1 MNDDL
6 AWQERIRELYT
17 NIEELYSHI
26 DVSVIIFDRDLA
38 PASATTDAAN
48 TFGSALTTI
57 ARRTLE
63 TGQAQRDVALDQ
75 TGRLRAHALP
85 LRDDAAVLGV
95 VCVVDDDGARRE
107 LFVRCAMAIF
117 DGYRR
122 NEAALLERERRALAE
137 AQRANELRDR
147 FMAIV
152 AHELRA
158 PIASILLW
166 EQVLRNDSF
175 PSETHDAALDAIQ
188 ASANAQAL
196 LVADLLDVSRAI
208 TGKLHLDRRATPLAA
223 VLAMAVNTARPRAA
237 ELGLA
242 LETFIDT
249 ELGTVIGDARRLR
262 QIIDNLIANALTCTE
277 HGGVTVTATQ
287 TADTITVEV
296 SDTGR
301 GIRADAL
308 PHLFEPF
315 WQADSTGATLGLG
328 LGLGIAR
335 QLVELHGGTL
345 TASSDGAGRGARFTV
360 TFPLATTASSEIAA
374 AAAKDI
380 GGARVLVVDD
390 DVRLLEALALLLERC
405 GAIVTTAT
413 SAAEAFQLV
422 LLGQTDVML
431 SDIGLSG
438 EDGNSLVS
446 RIRSTCGTQPPAIAL
461 TARTS
466 DESRQLALSVGFDRF
481 LTKPVDLDFL
491 VATIADMLRR

>member
-6 AWQERIRELYT
+6 AWQQRIRDLYT

-26 DVSVIIFDRDLA
+26 DVSVVVFGRDLA
-38 PASATTDAAN
+38 PTSASSLAATA
-48 TFGSALTTI
+48 FGSALTDV

-63 TGQAQRDVALDQ
+63 TGQVQRDVALDQ

-85 LRDDAAVLGV
+85 LGDESSALGV

-117 DGYRR
+117 DGYRQ
-122 NEAALLERERRALAE
+122 NEAALLERERRAVAE
-137 AQRANELRDR
+137 ARRANELRDR

-158 PIASILLW
+158 PIASVLLW
-166 EQVLRNDSF
+166 EQVLRNGSF
-175 PSETHDAALDAIQ
+175 PPETQRAALDAIQ

-208 TGKLHLDRRATPLAA
+208 TGKLHLDRRVTALAP
-223 VLAMAVNTARPRAA
+223 VVAMAVNTARPRAA

-242 LETFIDT
+242 LETSVDAQ
-249 ELGTVIGDARRLR
+249 LGTVIGDARRLR

-277 HGGVTVTATQ
+277 HGRVSVTATQ
-287 TADTITVEV
+287 TDDTITVDV
-296 SDTGR
+296 TDTGR

-315 WQADSTGATLGLG
+315 WQADGTGATLGLG

-345 TASSDGAGRGARFTV
+345 TASSDGPGRGARFTV
-360 TFPLATTASSEIAA
+360 TFPRATSASSETAA

-380 GGARVLVVDD
+380 SGARVLVVDD
-390 DVRLLEALALLLERC
+390 DVRLLDALALLLEGK
-405 GAIVTTAT
+405 GAIVSTAT

-422 LLGQTDVML
+422 LLGKTDVIV
-431 SDIGLSG
+431 SDIGLGG
-438 EDGNSLVS
+438 EDGNSLIN
-446 RIRSTCGTQPPAIAL
+446 RIRNACGTQPPAIAL
-461 TARTS
+461 TARAS
-466 DESRQLALSVGFDRF
+466 DESRQLALSVGFDRY
-481 LTKPVDLDFL
+481 LTKPIDLDVL
-491 VATIADMLRR
+491 VASVADVLRR